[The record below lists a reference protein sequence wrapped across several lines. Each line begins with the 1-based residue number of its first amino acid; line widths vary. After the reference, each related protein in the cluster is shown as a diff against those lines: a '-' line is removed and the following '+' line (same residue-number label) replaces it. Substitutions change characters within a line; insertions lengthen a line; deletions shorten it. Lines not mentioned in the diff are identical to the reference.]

1 MCELT
6 PMTWCEFKRKAED
19 QGLRDSDVVSYI
31 DWGGYASDPNPK
43 ENAAYVNVERFP
55 NGKVAIRD

>member
-6 PMTWCEFKRKAED
+6 SMTWGEFKRKAEA
-19 QGLRDSDVVSYI
+19 QGLRDSDVISYI

-43 ENAAYVNVERFP
+43 EDAAYVNVERFP
-55 NGKVAIRD
+55 SGEVTITD